1 VKAIPYDI
9 HMIQCRM
16 AQIRRMHHEEVREA
30 LTGAE
35 TIAKLAGHIR
45 LYSWVALGTAAVMG
59 MVTGRGRTVPMESA
73 NRAIAE
79 TDEEEIE
86 EGPAPVADRS
96 TIRPSF
102 LREAARFLIR
112 VAVRAA
118 QNHAAYC
125 LEDWI
130 ARRRMPVATKS
141 EYLQLLPD
149 VESSMPEG
157 GRVRLERVDG
167 SCEKLGSVMLVGNS
181 KRESR

>member
-45 LYSWVALGTAAVMG
+45 LYSWVALGTAAAMG
-59 MVTGRGRTVPMESA
+59 MVTVRGRTVPREAA
-73 NRAIAE
+73 NRAISE
-79 TDEEEIE
+79 TDEAEIR

-96 TIRPSF
+96 RIRPSF

-130 ARRRMPVATKS
+130 ARRGVLVGMKS
-141 EYLQLLPD
+141 GHVRLLPND
-149 VESSMPEG
+149 ESSISGE
-157 GRVRLERVDG
+157 RLVRPGRVDG
-167 SCEKLGSVMLVGNS
+167 GCNELGSALLARSS
-181 KRESR
+181 KE